1 MSRGWAVGLDLV
13 CAQAPCGGDS
23 SPRSSRRSWRGG
35 RGGPRQP
42 TSWRGGGRPCPLLQK
57 GCWGGSVSIGGP
69 RGGGSAPKAP
79 LFRPHPFLQKPGRRG
94 GGGSRG
100 GAGPP
105 PPPGGA

>member
-42 TSWRGGGRPCPLLQK
+42 TSWRGGGRTLPLSPK
-57 GCWGGSVSIGGP
+57 GGWGGLANIGGP
-69 RGGGSAPKAP
+69 WGGGSAPRRNFFWP
-79 LFRPHPFLQKPGRRG
+79 LSFFPKRG
-94 GGGSRG
+94 GWGWG
-100 GAGPP
+100 GAKG
-105 PPPGGA
+105 